1 MGSKDDVEVCEL
13 VGAFLVNNLSHIID
27 KSNLGLYRYDGL
39 GVFKSH
45 SRPETE
51 RKRKEIIKAFNTYN
65 FSITIETNSCIV
77 NFYLL
82 LNKYHLLNYH
92 IGN

>member
-1 MGSKDDVEVCEL
+1 MQTRKMLLFHEGIPWVKQSGNEDFDVPMGSKDDVEVCEL

-45 SRPETE
+45 SRPENE
-51 RKRKEIIKAFNTYN
+51 RKRK
-65 FSITIETNSCIV
+65 
-77 NFYLL
+77 
-82 LNKYHLLNYH
+82 
-92 IGN
+92 